1 MKKHKYKNSGYSSGG
16 ASPSKNTLKEWTPRH
31 YSAVSDLD
39 TNLNIL
45 RNRSFDLAI
54 NSPIGAA
61 AINTMLNG
69 TISTGL
75 KIFPTPDFKA
85 LKMSAD
91 AVREWSRR
99 TQTLFNQW
107 ANSLDCDFNRRNNF
121 FELQR
126 IAFISYLADGDCF
139 CLFKRR
145 KDSAYT
151 LKLQLIEAQRVSN
164 PLTNGALINSVEML
178 KGNGRIVNGVEVDG
192 SGRLT
197 AIHISNKIWNEP
209 FTGTPELK
217 WQRVKMFG
225 ENGFRNVLHICYDTR
240 PDMFRGAPLLAP
252 VIESLK
258 QVARY
263 SDAELTASIIKSFF
277 ALFFVQSNTDFNL
290 NQILPQEEFDL
301 KEYKLGAGTLNRLPV
316 GVDVK
321 SVESGNSQSNFAPY
335 VDFFIKIIGSALRI
349 PFEVLMANFQSS
361 FSASRAAL
369 IEADREFKNRRTSFV
384 NDFCQPI
391 YESWLL
397 ENIARGIIDAPGFFD
412 NPFIKNCWSTA
423 DWRVEV
429 SPAID
434 PLKEISAAKLRI
446 ETGISTR
453 EIEATRIGND
463 FWQVAEQLKMEN
475 ELFQKKFDN
484 PPYSD

>member
-16 ASPSKNTLKEWTPRH
+16 ASNSNNTIKTWQPRH

-39 TNLNIL
+39 ANLNIL

-75 KIFPTPDFKA
+75 KIFPTPDFKT
-85 LKMSAD
+85 LNISAEN
-91 AVREWSRR
+91 VREWSRR

-151 LKLQLIEAQRVSN
+151 LKLQLIEAARVSN

-178 KGNGRIVNGVEVDG
+178 KGNGRIVNGVEVDAG
-192 SGRLT
+192 GRLT

-290 NQILPQEEFDL
+290 NQILPQEEFNL
-301 KEYKLGAGTLNRLPV
+301 NEYKLGAGTLNKLPI

-335 VDFFIKIIGSALRI
+335 VDYFVKMIGAALRI
-349 PFEVLMANFQSS
+349 PGEVLMANFQSS
-361 FSASRAAL
+361 YSASRAAL
-369 IEADREFKNRRTSFV
+369 IAAESEFKNRRASFV

-391 YESWLL
+391 YEAWLM
-397 ENIARGIIDAPGFFD
+397 EAVARGIIDAPGFFD
-412 NPFIKNCWSTA
+412 NDFIRNSWSAA
-423 DWRVEV
+423 DFRVEV
-429 SPAID
+429 SPSID
-434 PLKEISAAKLRI
+434 ELKQVSAAEKRI
-446 ETGISTR
+446 MLGISSR
-453 EIEATRIGND
+453 HIECTKLGND
-463 FWQVAEQLKMEN
+463 YDIVSEELKQETEN
-475 ELFQKKFDN
+475 LTN
-484 PPYSD
+484 